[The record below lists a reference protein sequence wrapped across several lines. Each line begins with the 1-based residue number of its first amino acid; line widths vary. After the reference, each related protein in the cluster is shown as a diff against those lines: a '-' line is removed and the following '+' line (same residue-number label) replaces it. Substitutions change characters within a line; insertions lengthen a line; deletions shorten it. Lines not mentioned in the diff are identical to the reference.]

1 MSVQIGHLQ
10 LVDPPAA
17 PVAAAAV
24 RPADAA
30 PATAAVHA
38 VTADVMPASPP
49 HDVQAEVAQAHERAQ
64 QLAESNRELH
74 FAKDPDTGRIIVQVR
89 DLDGKVLRTIPPSHA
104 LAVMSGELEL

>member
-17 PVAAAAV
+17 PAAGPAA
-24 RPADAA
+24 RPADAV
-30 PATAAVHA
+30 PAQAAVHA

-49 HDVQAEVAQAHERAQ
+49 HDVQAQVAEAHERAQ
-64 QLAESNRELH
+64 QLAENNRELH
-74 FAKDPDTGRIIVQVR
+74 FAKDPDSGRIIVQVR

-104 LAVMSGELEL
+104 LAVMSGEMSL